1 MKKIARDDHNVTLLI
16 TNNQVTIS
24 ENIGVSDGAT
34 LRVQNQE
41 VPIKNGKFTVN
52 TKKCSTSKYNFSDAN
67 VKTDV
72 TVKNNDKTINIVNRI
87 DYGTMI
93 DAMDKMNQT
102 TSSNTSSNLLGM
114 IDNTIFLRA
123 EASARYVGQKS
134 GQKVSK
140 GAHVHCNRFNG
151 IHSNHRYYSRLNG
164 QGWVNYYKSDYWYKH
179 KAYKCPFNKAD
190 KKCDGLLKH
199 RAHTCS
205 SKGHWHITYWYRN

>member
-41 VPIKNGKFTVN
+41 VPIKNGNFTVN

-87 DYGTMI
+87 DYGTM
-93 DAMDKMNQT
+93 
-102 TSSNTSSNLLGM
+102 
-114 IDNTIFLRA
+114 
-123 EASARYVGQKS
+123 
-134 GQKVSK
+134 
-140 GAHVHCNRFNG
+140 NR
-151 IHSNHRYYSRLNG
+151 
-164 QGWVNYYKSDYWYKH
+164 
-179 KAYKCPFNKAD
+179 
-190 KKCDGLLKH
+190 CDG
-199 RAHTCS
+199 
-205 SKGHWHITYWYRN
+205 